1 MTHLR
6 TETLTKTFPG
16 GVIANNR
23 VDFAV
28 ETGEI
33 HALVGEN
40 GAGKS
45 TLMNMLYG
53 LVKPD
58 SGHIFY
64 NEEPV
69 TISTPQKAIS
79 MGIGMVHQ
87 HFQLVPSLT
96 VAENVALGYE
106 KKRGGLFV
114 DRQNTAAVVRQLSQ
128 EYGLQVDPS
137 ERLGG
142 LSVGEQQRVEIL
154 KVLYREAQ
162 LLILDEPSAVLT
174 PQEVEDLFEV
184 LRRLAASG
192 RTVIFITHKLNEVMA
207 LCQRATVLR
216 GGEVVGTVDVA
227 DTNTEQLAEMM
238 VGRSIERVTT
248 TADAKPQTE
257 AKLILREVSATDDQ
271 QLPALVDINL
281 TLYSG
286 EIVGV
291 AGVEGNGQSELIQVI
306 AGLRQPTS
314 GDVVMG
320 LQRLNDLSRRERR
333 LQGLS
338 LIPED
343 RNEQGLSK
351 DMAIWENVVV
361 TRYNTDEFTGQG
373 GVMHIGKVKR
383 FAQGLI
389 ELFSVRTPNSNVQV
403 RNLSGGNAQKVVIA
417 REMAQQPNVFIAAQP
432 TRGLDV
438 GAAQFVHEKLLEIR
452 GKGAGVLLIS
462 ADLDELLALS
472 DEIVVMYEGRI
483 VGRMAQ
489 AEATREKLGLL
500 MTGSSPV

>member
-6 TETLTKTFPG
+6 TQGLTKTFPG
-16 GVIANNR
+16 GVTANNHI
-23 VDFAV
+23 DFAV
-28 ETGEI
+28 AAGEI

-53 LVKPD
+53 LIKPD
-58 SGHIFY
+58 AGHIYY
-64 NEEPV
+64 NEEAV
-69 TISTPQKAIS
+69 TIPTPQKAIS

-106 KKRGGLFV
+106 KRRGGLFV
-114 DRQNTAAVVRQLSQ
+114 DRQNTAAVVRQLSTD
-128 EYGLQVDPS
+128 YGLRVDPT
-137 ERLGG
+137 ERLGD

-154 KVLYREAQ
+154 KVLYRDAQ

-184 LRRLAASG
+184 LRRLRDNG
-192 RTVIFITHKLNEVMA
+192 RTIIYISHKLNEVMD

-216 GGEVVGTVDVA
+216 GGAVIGTVNVA
-227 DTNTEQLAEMM
+227 DTDAAHLAQMM
-238 VGRSIERVTT
+238 VGRSIERVRA
-248 TADAKPQTE
+248 TAAAQPDAE
-257 AKLILREVSATDDQ
+257 AKLVLRDLSAMDDQ
-271 QLPALVDINL
+271 QLPALNSINL
-281 TLYSG
+281 TVHAGQIL
-286 EIVGV
+286 GV
-291 AGVEGNGQSELIQVI
+291 AGVEGNGQSELIEVI
-306 AGLRQPTS
+306 AGLRQPLA
-314 GDVVMG
+314 GDVIISG
-320 LQRLNDLSRRERR
+320 QRINALSRRERR
-333 LQGLS
+333 LRGLS

-343 RNEQGLSK
+343 RNQQGLSK
-351 DMAIWENVVV
+351 DMTIWENMVA
-361 TRYNTDEFTGQG
+361 TRYNTPAFTGRG
-373 GVMHIGKVKR
+373 GVMHLGKVKQ
-383 FAQGLI
+383 FAQRLI
-389 ELFSVRTPNSNVQV
+389 NTFGVRTPNSNVHV
-403 RNLSGGNAQKVVIA
+403 GNLSGGNAQKVVIA
-417 REMAQQPNVFIAAQP
+417 RETADQPEVFIAAQP

-483 VGRMAQ
+483 VGRLAQ

-500 MTGSSPV
+500 MTGSSRV